1 MIMVQMFIPS
11 TNIKGLICT
20 HFLCGWWGCSGRL
33 EKVLWFKKKKAI
45 NKYINN
51 INLHEVILL
60 YVNNIKLHEEN
71 KGEKESEWHI

>member
-20 HFLCGWWGCSGRL
+20 HFLCGWWDCVVDWRKSYGL
-33 EKVLWFKKKKAI
+33 KKKKAI

-60 YVNNIKLHEEN
+60 YINNIKLHEEN
-71 KGEKESEWHI
+71 KGEKESEWHT